1 MTLPDAAGIV
11 GVLLILIAYAGA
23 TSGRMDPKRAP
34 ALLLNLVG
42 ALLILLSLTYDF
54 NLSAVLM
61 EGAWALVA
69 VIGLARLALRP
80 NRPSD
85 QHDKPPP

>member
-1 MTLPDAAGIV
+1 MTPVDALGVV

-23 TSGRMDPKRAP
+23 TSGRLDARHAP
-34 ALLLNLVG
+34 ALLLNLAG
-42 ALLILLSLTYDF
+42 ALLILVSLYVDF

-69 VIGLARLALRP
+69 VVGLGRLAFQRLKR
-80 NRPSD
+80 
-85 QHDKPPP
+85 

>member
-1 MTLPDAAGIV
+1 MTLPDILGVV
-11 GVLLILIAYAGA
+11 GVGLILIAYAGA
-23 TSGRMDPKRAP
+23 TNGRLDPKKAP

-42 ALLILLSLTYDF
+42 ALLILGSLYFDF

-69 VIGLARLALRP
+69 LFGLARLVFGKKA
-80 NRPSD
+80 
-85 QHDKPPP
+85 

>member
-1 MTLPDAAGIV
+1 MTLPDLFGVV

-23 TSGRMDPKRAP
+23 TTKKLDPAKAP

-42 ALLILLSLTYDF
+42 ALLILWSLYFDF

-61 EGAWALVA
+61 EGTWALVA
-69 VIGLARLALRP
+69 IVGLARLALAR
-80 NRPSD
+80 RI
-85 QHDKPPP
+85 